1 MDNVKILDAS
11 MTYTKEEGYVGRI
24 QFEITGQP
32 NQYEMTIHSRKRTEW
47 GYGLFFLHESGDE
60 DQLLA
65 VEDMLE
71 EDDELFDYLVNAA
84 EEKLDPKFK

>member
-1 MDNVKILDAS
+1 MDNVKILGAS
-11 MTYTKEEGYVGRI
+11 MDYTKENGFVGRI
-24 QFEITGQP
+24 QFEIVGQQ

-47 GYGLFFLHESGDE
+47 GYGLFFLNESGDE
-60 DQLLA
+60 DELLA

-84 EEKLDPKFK
+84 EEKLVLEHN